1 MKLKTFMKIQLTIFI
16 LGIVLSAC
24 SVKPEPL
31 VMGKDACH
39 SCKMTL
45 VDNKFGAEIVTKKG
59 KIYKF
64 DDLNCMLKFY
74 NAGHESKENISNC
87 LVAVYTDPT
96 QLIDATNAFYVE
108 SELVKSPMAANIA
121 AFSNMQEMEKFNVEW
136 KGKTLAWSELS
147 EQFK

>member
-1 MKLKTFMKIQLTIFI
+1 MKTLLTIVI
-16 LGIVLSAC
+16 LGIVISAC

-64 DDLNCMLKFY
+64 DDLNCMVKFY
-74 NAGHESKENISNC
+74 NAGHEPKDNISSC
-87 LVAVYTDPT
+87 IVAAYTDPT
-96 QLIDATNAFYVE
+96 KLLDATKAIYVE
-108 SELVKSPMAANIA
+108 SEMVKSPMAANIA
-121 AFSNMQEMEKFNVEW
+121 AFSSKQEMEKFNLEW
-136 KGKTLAWSELS
+136 KGKTLTWNELS
-147 EQFK
+147 GQFK